1 MIICGTGMNKV
12 HTLDEEIEIEQLLKG
27 KEFLKA
33 LIQRYAE
40 L

>member
-12 HTLDEEIEIEQLLKG
+12 HTLNEEIEIEQLQKG

-33 LIQRYAE
+33 LIRRYAE